1 MKKIFL
7 AIAIVFMVSFGAKA
21 QSDGFFREGGVDD
34 YSGRTDSPTPLV
46 PTGQVGTI
54 PDTNAP
60 IGSGLLVFTA
70 LGAAY
75 ALAGKRNSYKKNN

>member
-1 MKKIFL
+1 
-7 AIAIVFMVSFGAKA
+7 MVSFGAKA
-21 QSDGFFREGGVDD
+21 QSDGFFRDGGVDD

-60 IGSGLLVFTA
+60 LGGGLLILAV
-70 LGAAY
+70 LGGAY
-75 ALAGKRNSYKKNN
+75 TLRRRDS

>member
-21 QSDGFFREGGVDD
+21 QSDGFFRGGDD
-34 YSGRTDSPTPLV
+34 NSGYRATSETPGI
-46 PTGQVGTI
+46 PGGAAGTI

>member
-7 AIAIVFMVSFGAKA
+7 AIAIVFMVSFGANA
-21 QSDGFFREGGVDD
+21 QSDGFFRDGGVDD

-60 IGSGLLVFTA
+60 LGGGLLILTA
-70 LGAAY
+70 MGAGYVIA
-75 ALAGKRNSYKKNN
+75 RRKK

>member
-21 QSDGFFREGGVDD
+21 QSDGFFRDGGVDD

-60 IGSGLLVFTA
+60 LGSGLLILTA
-70 LGAAY
+70 MGAGYVIA
-75 ALAGKRNSYKKNN
+75 RRKK

>member
-21 QSDGFFREGGVDD
+21 QSDGFFRDGGVDD

-54 PDTNAP
+54 QDTNAP
-60 IGSGLLVFTA
+60 LGSGLLILTA
-70 LGAAY
+70 MGACYVIA
-75 ALAGKRNSYKKNN
+75 RRKK

>member
-1 MKKIFL
+1 MKKILFV
-7 AIAIVFMVSFGAKA
+7 IALVVTMVYSASA
-21 QSDGFFREGGVDD
+21 QNDGFFRGGDNN
-34 YSGRTDSPTPLV
+34 SGYRATSETPGI
-46 PTGQVGTI
+46 PGGAAGTI

>member
-60 IGSGLLVFTA
+60 LSSGLLILTA
-70 LGAAY
+70 MGAGYVIA
-75 ALAGKRNSYKKNN
+75 RRKK

>member
-21 QSDGFFREGGVDD
+21 QSDGFFRDGGVDD

-60 IGSGLLVFTA
+60 LSSGLLILAV
-70 LGAAY
+70 LGGAY
-75 ALAGKRNSYKKNN
+75 TLRRRDS

>member
-54 PDTNAP
+54 PDSDAP
-60 IGSGLLVFTA
+60 LGGGLLILTA
-70 LGAAY
+70 MGAGYVIA
-75 ALAGKRNSYKKNN
+75 RRKK

>member
-7 AIAIVFMVSFGAKA
+7 AIAIVFMVSFGANA
-21 QSDGFFREGGVDD
+21 QSDGFFRDGGVDD

-60 IGSGLLVFTA
+60 LSSGLLILAV
-70 LGAAY
+70 LGGAY
-75 ALAGKRNSYKKNN
+75 TLRRRDS

>member
-34 YSGRTDSPTPLV
+34 YSGRTDSPTPIV

-54 PDTNAP
+54 QDTNAP
-60 IGSGLLVFTA
+60 LGSGLLILTA
-70 LGAAY
+70 MGAGYVIA
-75 ALAGKRNSYKKNN
+75 RRKK